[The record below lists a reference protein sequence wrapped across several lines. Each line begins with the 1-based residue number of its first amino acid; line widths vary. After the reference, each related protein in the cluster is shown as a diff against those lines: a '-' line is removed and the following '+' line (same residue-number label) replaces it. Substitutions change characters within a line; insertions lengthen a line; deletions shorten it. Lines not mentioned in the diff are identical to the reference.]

1 MTPVAYLYW
10 VLLATLLPT
19 LPSFSFQHRD
29 SRLGGSSGLFQGNRP
44 GEPGSPIASSQGV
57 LIVRLFATFCYLL
70 YRHKVQIITRKA
82 EGLYYSSI
90 FCELRCDQM
99 VLWDFCWA
107 AASWGLQDCIEDT
120 ERTEIQ
126 NAEFQNPKSFRTG
139 QELLSLMLGLEV
151 LFFCYYRYKRAMLQ
165 VS

>member
-19 LPSFSFQHRD
+19 LPSFSFRHRD

-99 VLWDFCWA
+99 VLWDFC
-107 AASWGLQDCIEDT
+107 GLQHLGGCRIASK
-120 ERTEIQ
+120 IP
-126 NAEFQNPKSFRTG
+126 NAPKSKCGISESEKLPHRAG
-139 QELLSLMLGLEV
+139 APLLD
-151 LFFCYYRYKRAMLQ
+151 AWT
-165 VS
+165 

>member
-99 VLWDFCWA
+99 VLWDFCGLQHLG
-107 AASWGLQDCIEDT
+107 GLQDCIEDT
-120 ERTEIQ
+120 ERTEIKMR
-126 NAEFQNPKSFRTG
+126 NFRIRKASAPG
-139 QELLSLMLGLEV
+139 RS
-151 LFFCYYRYKRAMLQ
+151 
-165 VS
+165 SSP